1 MSLARFKRL
10 IAKKEGYSLN
20 DIQFV
25 NCKVKLGDDED
36 ITWTV
41 MECYGDQPV
50 RY

>member
-25 NCKVKLGDDED
+25 NCKVKLGDDEVR
-36 ITWTV
+36 TV
-41 MECYGDQPV
+41 MKCYGDQPV